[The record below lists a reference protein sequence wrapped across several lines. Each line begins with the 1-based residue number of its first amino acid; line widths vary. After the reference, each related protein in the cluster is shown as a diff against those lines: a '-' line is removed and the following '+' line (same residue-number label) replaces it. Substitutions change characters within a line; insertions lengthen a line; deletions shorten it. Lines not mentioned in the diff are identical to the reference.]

1 MGAEEHEQSLSV
13 AELWLD
19 QEIFILEAA
28 LESYVPDSIP
38 LEINFSWNDGFDSQ
52 CKLFMYWWAKEQVR
66 IVEGAYAPNAAHSL
80 PTLLSTMD
88 SNVSS
93 GPLDHAGLESRKQ
106 PEPIRSL
113 ISYSPPQQSYA
124 EENYT
129 TRFFQFL

>member
-19 QEIFILEAA
+19 QEILILEAA

-38 LEINFSWNDGFDSQ
+38 LEINFSWGDGFDSQ

-66 IVEGAYAPNAAHSL
+66 IVEGAYASNAAAHSL

-93 GPLDHAGLESRKQ
+93 APLDQAGLEYKAPAGKQ
-106 PEPIRSL
+106 PAPIRSL

-129 TRFFQFL
+129 T